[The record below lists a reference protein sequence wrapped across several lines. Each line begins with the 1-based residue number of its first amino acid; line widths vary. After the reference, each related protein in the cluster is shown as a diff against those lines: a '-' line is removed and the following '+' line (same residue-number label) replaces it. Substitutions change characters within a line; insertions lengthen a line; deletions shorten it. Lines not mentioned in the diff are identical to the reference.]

1 MKRPIGLNIFMALTL
16 VFFGCIPGEKG
27 ELKYSFREIRVQQ
40 SSEIDLQKIDA
51 TYENVNK
58 LIFKDKCI
66 GCHKQDRSKGGVD
79 LSEYEKVF
87 DWSEYFQPIVT
98 KGDPD
103 QSGVYTEVARGA
115 MPPPKRSKPLSS
127 EEIEFIKRWILE
139 GARP

>member
-1 MKRPIGLNIFMALTL
+1 MKVFTKINLTFSLGLLLSA
-16 VFFGCIPGEKG
+16 CIPGEKG
-27 ELKYSFREIRVQQ
+27 ELKYSFREVRVQQ
-40 SSEIDLQKIDA
+40 SSEIDLQTLDA
-51 TYENVNK
+51 TYENVSK

-66 GCHKQDRSKGGVD
+66 GCHKQGRAKGGVD

-87 DWSEYFQPIVT
+87 DWSDYFQPIVT

-115 MPPPKRSKPLSS
+115 MPPPRRAEALSQ
-127 EEIEFIKRWILE
+127 EETEFIKRWILE